1 MWRAVDME
9 QEKHIEIERKY
20 LVCNDSYRQ
29 MAVSSVRIVQGY
41 ISRDPERTVR
51 VRIKGDKG
59 FLTIKGR
66 PNAKGWSRYEFE
78 KEIDVEDAKELLALC
93 QGSLIDKVRYFV
105 PFGSVVVEVDEFF
118 GDNTGLVMAEIELAS
133 ENQTFEVPDFIGQEV
148 TQDVRYY
155 NAHLIDYP
163 YKDW

>member
-1 MWRAVDME
+1 M
-9 QEKHIEIERKY
+9 
-20 LVCNDSYRQ
+20 
-29 MAVSSVRIVQGY
+29 
-41 ISRDPERTVR
+41 
-51 VRIKGDKG
+51 
-59 FLTIKGR
+59 
-66 PNAKGWSRYEFE
+66 
-78 KEIDVEDAKELLALC
+78 EDAKELLALC

-118 GDNTGLVMAEIELAS
+118 GDNTGLVIAEIELAS